1 MTNLELA
8 ILGLKQA
15 LETPRRHRVWR
26 WLVRNRLGA
35 VKDVLAADS
44 SREGEAW
51 LAAREMSLARDR
63 TSLLGRIAML
73 GPQVLDE
80 PDIEGVRGEL
90 QRLVHDL
97 ERYRQRLNDLVY
109 DAVSLELGGSE

>member
-1 MTNLELA
+1 MTDLELA
-8 ILGLKQA
+8 ILGLEHA

-26 WLVRNRLGA
+26 RLVRNRLAG
-35 VKDVLAADS
+35 VRDVLAAES
-44 SREGEAW
+44 SRGGEAW
-51 LAAREMSLARDR
+51 LAAREMSLTRDR
-63 TSLLGRIAML
+63 MALLTRIAAL
-73 GPQVLDE
+73 GPQVLDA
-80 PDIEGVRGEL
+80 PDVEIVRVDL

>member
-1 MTNLELA
+1 LTNLELA

-26 WLVRNRLGA
+26 WLVRNRLAA
-35 VKDVLAADS
+35 VRDVLATES

-51 LAAREMSLARDR
+51 LAARELSLARDR
-63 TSLLGRIAML
+63 TSLLERIEALGRS
-73 GPQVLDE
+73 VLDE
-80 PDIEGVRGEL
+80 PDIEGVRGQL
-90 QRLVHDL
+90 QRFVHDL

>member
-1 MTNLELA
+1 MTTLELA
-8 ILGLKQA
+8 ILGLEQA

-26 WLVRNRLGA
+26 WLVRNRLAG
-35 VKDVLAADS
+35 VKDVLGS
-44 SREGEAW
+44 EGSRGGEAW

-63 TSLLGRIAML
+63 TALLGRIATL
-73 GPQVLDE
+73 GRQVLDA
-80 PDIEGVRGEL
+80 PDIDVVRTDL
-90 QRLVHDL
+90 HRLVHDL